1 MQRATIEPITALGS
15 TRRGVRTN
23 VAPRRKGALFFGEV
37 GPLGGWSGARGQG
50 WAFGGGLN
58 VLRGGFGVT
67 PGNKQKHKQ
76 VESLQKVGVD
86 EAHAPTEVSALP
98 RVHLHLDP
106 IFVGSH
112 NSILGARR
120 SP

>member
-1 MQRATIEPITALGS
+1 MQRATIEPITARGS
-15 TRRGVRTN
+15 ARRGGAN
-23 VAPRRKGALFFGEV
+23 EHGAAAERRVIFRLC
-37 GPLGGWSGARGQG
+37 GPLSGGWSGARGQG

-98 RVHLHLDP
+98 RVHLDP

-112 NSILGARR
+112 NSIWGARR
-120 SP
+120 NP